1 MNRYKSHHNVL
12 GLFYKWTFS
21 PSSTYTG
28 KPQEFAIDTNQTLWV
43 SNRYKTTNE
52 RANLTRWNN
61 IAPQGKRWWSM
72 KTLRR
77 ALLFSSSFL
86 YEQCYTVQNLPG
98 KHQRFSGFLEIK
110 PLGRPPQTCSTTP
123 VAMIVVCLRLSCYFC
138 YWSA

>member
-12 GLFYKWTFS
+12 SLFYKWTYS

-43 SNRYKTTNE
+43 SKRYKTTNE

-72 KTLRR
+72 KMLRR